1 MLRRKFLKLTGL
13 GTGALITIPTFGFA
27 TTSYEEAVTGIL
39 KKEIGYLDLDKK
51 GIEKFIQDFS
61 KDHDEKYR
69 LKVRAMYLFGI
80 KPDHS
85 YTVND
90 IVRTYLLSTDF
101 FLNQMN
107 EHKTVHYIGLY
118 NPYVRPCTQPFS
130 NLYYPAVTS

>member
-13 GTGALITIPTFGFA
+13 GTGALVTIPTFGFA

-61 KDHDEKYR
+61 KDRDEKYR
-69 LKVRAMYLFGI
+69 LKVRAMYLLGI
-80 KPDHS
+80 KPEHS
-85 YTVND
+85 YSVND

-101 FLNQMN
+101 FMTQMN
-107 EHKTVHYIGLY
+107 ERKTVHYIGLY
-118 NPYVRPCTQPFS
+118 NPYARPCTQPFS